1 MKWLLLHPSGIRFC
15 FVGEQDLGKQA
26 VFCACLV
33 AVANHLLHMCS
44 TEGSSWLPTQVR
56 GPSLAYEH
64 PVGTFGKELS
74 SEYKLPLCLRSPTI
88 LKDSVAFKNSL
99 KIGVGFF
106 SSAPLWRSL
115 LSPMLGHNWNSSCVP
130 APLGWAYSSLE
141 FNYLV
146 AFWPQLSEELE
157 KSYNCVDFLF
167 SHCAL
172 WRSKS

>member
-1 MKWLLLHPSGIRFC
+1 MVAAPSQWHKVLLCRRTGSGETGSVLCLSCSSSQSPPPYVPHWGEFLASHPS
-15 FVGEQDLGKQA
+15 
-26 VFCACLV
+26 
-33 AVANHLLHMCS
+33 
-44 TEGSSWLPTQVR
+44 SWPQSRLWA
-56 GPSLAYEH
+56 PS
-64 PVGTFGKELS
+64 GTFGKELS

-115 LSPMLGHNWNSSCVP
+115 LSPMLGHSWNSSCVP
-130 APLGWAYSSLE
+130 APLGWAYSSLQ

>member
-15 FVGEQDLGKQA
+15 FVGEKDLGKQA

-64 PVGTFGKELS
+64 PVGPFGKELS
-74 SEYKLPLCLRSPTI
+74 SEYKIPLCLRSPTI

-99 KIGVGFF
+99 KIGVGFSHLLLYGGHCF
-106 SSAPLWRSL
+106 HPCSAIAETVPVSQLPLDGLIL
-115 LSPMLGHNWNSSCVP
+115 LWNSIT
-130 APLGWAYSSLE
+130 
-141 FNYLV
+141 
-146 AFWPQLSEELE
+146 
-157 KSYNCVDFLF
+157 
-167 SHCAL
+167 
-172 WRSKS
+172 